1 MTTNPPITS
10 NNTTTNTPIM
20 NNDTTTIMPITN
32 NDTTTNMPITNSD
45 TTTIMPITINDT
57 TTNIPITS
65 SDTTFITEITIN
77 DTTAI
82 RSTTSNITTT
92 ITKTTQSSH
101 STTFITT
108 TTQQSNITTT
118 PATTQTSKS
127 TASTPTE
134 ASESSTA
141 VLTTATLTNS
151 TNTSPETPVM
161 TTTLSPSPL
170 TTNPNL
176 TAGPQPSS
184 PTSITTSSSLP
195 TSPSSSTQ
203 APTGNT
209 TTLSPSATNPGVTIY
224 TTMTQSP
231 EPSVGD
237 ASASSTTL
245 PTPTIS
251 TGTIITDTTLRPTE
265 VTTTNS
271 TTAAPPTPPVIVCPS
286 VPCPLE
292 SVCLNGTCQCL
303 SGSFLV
309 NGRCTQAQIFSGK
322 LHLTS
327 LTFTNEMSN
336 RSSVIFRET
345 AFQISTTLR
354 NALKNQPGYKQS
366 DVVQLKPGSVQA
378 IVNNIFENTNTT
390 QKSVDQAIQEA
401 IANPENT
408 LLADATFIGTNL
420 CVQEPL
426 PCDVS
431 TTMCTNTNGRPLCSC
446 REGYISIL
454 YSNSSCKACPSGQRA
469 VGDTCQPCAFG
480 YAGFNCNDSALLA
493 VVVISCVLGGVLII
507 LLLTLLIYCC
517 RMRSSKSKPDLS
529 RSPYSSEDLNHPW
542 PTGITPIPRAT
553 SNWDA
558 ATPIEMTDGGSAHV
572 KKHQTNGLGFH
583 PKQKGWKKSGSYD
596 LNPDGMNTFT
606 GKNPS
611 RYSYLVQGHENP
623 YFLPGEG
630 SKN

>member
-1 MTTNPPITS
+1 MTATDPITQNVSTDGGMIDKTSTSPATSHMSLTESS
-10 NNTTTNTPIM
+10 NP
-20 NNDTTTIMPITN
+20 
-32 NDTTTNMPITNSD
+32 S
-45 TTTIMPITINDT
+45 
-57 TTNIPITS
+57 
-65 SDTTFITEITIN
+65 
-77 DTTAI
+77 
-82 RSTTSNITTT
+82 
-92 ITKTTQSSH
+92 SSH
-101 STTFITT
+101 STSSFVTLPPSTT
-108 TTQQSNITTT
+108 EH
-118 PATTQTSKS
+118 S
-127 TASTPTE
+127 TASVATVTIEKATAESTTMEPDSTHAE
-134 ASESSTA
+134 TTFSQYFTESSTSTAA
-141 VLTTATLTNS
+141 VSSTINENSYFTTGSPTDSPSAPTSSTTLS
-151 TNTSPETPVM
+151 TTSPETSQP
-161 TTTLSPSPL
+161 TNTNSCDDHLTL
-170 TTNPNL
+170 
-176 TAGPQPSS
+176 
-184 PTSITTSSSLP
+184 
-195 TSPSSSTQ
+195 
-203 APTGNT
+203 
-209 TTLSPSATNPGVTIY
+209 
-224 TTMTQSP
+224 
-231 EPSVGD
+231 
-237 ASASSTTL
+237 TL
-245 PTPTIS
+245 PFHHKPKPNSRTPTLFTYLHHHLQFS
-251 TGTIITDTTLRPTE
+251 PYLPKH
-265 VTTTNS
+265 
-271 TTAAPPTPPVIVCPS
+271 
-286 VPCPLE
+286 
-292 SVCLNGTCQCL
+292 
-303 SGSFLV
+303 FLV
-309 NGRCTQAQIFSGK
+309 NGRCAQAQVFSGK

-327 LTFTNEMSN
+327 LTFKNEMSN

-378 IVNNIFENTNTT
+378 I
-390 QKSVDQAIQEA
+390 AIQEA

-454 YSNSSCKACPSGQRA
+454 YSNSSCKACPSGQRE

-507 LLLTLLIYCC
+507 LLLTLLIYCF

-529 RSPYSSEDLNHPW
+529 RK
-542 PTGITPIPRAT
+542 
-553 SNWDA
+553 
-558 ATPIEMTDGGSAHV
+558 MTDGGSAHV

-623 YFLPGEG
+623 YFLPGED

>member
-20 NNDTTTIMPITN
+20 NNDTTTIMPITSD
-32 NDTTTNMPITNSD
+32 DTTTNMPITSSD

-57 TTNIPITS
+57 TTIMPITIN
-65 SDTTFITEITIN
+65 DTTTIASITIN
-77 DTTAI
+77 DTTA
-82 RSTTSNITTT
+82 

-161 TTTLSPSPL
+161 TTTLSPTPF

-195 TSPSSSTQ
+195 TSPSSSTA

-245 PTPTIS
+245 PTPTSTIS
-251 TGTIITDTTLRPTE
+251 TGTIITYTTLRPTE

-309 NGRCTQAQIFSGK
+309 NGRCAQAQVFSGK

-327 LTFTNEMSN
+327 LTFKNEMSN
-336 RSSVIFRET
+336 RSSVIFHET
-345 AFQISTTLR
+345 ASQISATLR

-401 IANPENT
+401 IIANPENT
-408 LLADATFIGTNL
+408 LLANATFIGTNL

-426 PCDVS
+426 PCEVS

-493 VVVISCVLGGVLII
+493 VVVISCVLGGILII
-507 LLLTLLIYCC
+507 LLLALLIYCF

-529 RSPYSSEDLNHPW
+529 RSPYSSGDLNHPW

-558 ATPIEMTDGGSAHV
+558 ATPIEMTDGGSARA

-630 SKN
+630 CKN

>member
-1 MTTNPPITS
+1 
-10 NNTTTNTPIM
+10 
-20 NNDTTTIMPITN
+20 
-32 NDTTTNMPITNSD
+32 
-45 TTTIMPITINDT
+45 
-57 TTNIPITS
+57 
-65 SDTTFITEITIN
+65 
-77 DTTAI
+77 
-82 RSTTSNITTT
+82 
-92 ITKTTQSSH
+92 
-101 STTFITT
+101 
-108 TTQQSNITTT
+108 
-118 PATTQTSKS
+118 
-127 TASTPTE
+127 
-134 ASESSTA
+134 
-141 VLTTATLTNS
+141 
-151 TNTSPETPVM
+151 M
-161 TTTLSPSPL
+161 TTTLSPSPF

-195 TSPSSSTQ
+195 TSPSSSTA

-224 TTMTQSP
+224 TTMTQST
-231 EPSVGD
+231 EPSVSD
-237 ASASSTTL
+237 AAASSTTL
-245 PTPTIS
+245 PTPTSTIS

-271 TTAAPPTPPVIVCPS
+271 STAAPPIPPVIVCPS

-309 NGRCTQAQIFSGK
+309 NGRCAQAQVFSGK

-327 LTFTNEMSN
+327 LTFKNEMSN

-345 AFQISTTLR
+345 ASQISATLR
-354 NALKNQPGYKQS
+354 NALKNQPGYKHS

-401 IANPENT
+401 IIANPENT

-420 CVQEPL
+420 CLQEPL

-507 LLLTLLIYCC
+507 LLLALLIYCF
-517 RMRSSKSKPDLS
+517 RSKSKPDLS
-529 RSPYSSEDLNHPW
+529 RSPYSSGDLNHPW

-553 SNWDA
+553 TNWDA
-558 ATPIEMTDGGSAHV
+558 APPIEMTDGGSAHV

-596 LNPDGMNTFT
+596 LNPDGMNTFK

>member
-1 MTTNPPITS
+1 MVLSYLPFVFLLGAAVKGMTTTDPITQNVSTDGGMSDKTSTSPATSHMSLTESS
-10 NNTTTNTPIM
+10 NP
-20 NNDTTTIMPITN
+20 
-32 NDTTTNMPITNSD
+32 S
-45 TTTIMPITINDT
+45 
-57 TTNIPITS
+57 
-65 SDTTFITEITIN
+65 
-77 DTTAI
+77 
-82 RSTTSNITTT
+82 
-92 ITKTTQSSH
+92 SSH
-101 STTFITT
+101 STSSFVTSPPSTT
-108 TTQQSNITTT
+108 EHF
-118 PATTQTSKS
+118 
-127 TASTPTE
+127 TASVATVTIENATAESTTMEPDSTHAE
-134 ASESSTA
+134 TTFSQPFTESSTSTAA
-141 VLTTATLTNS
+141 VSSTINENSYFTTGSPTDSPSAPTSSTTLS
-151 TNTSPETPVM
+151 TTSPETSQPTN
-161 TTTLSPSPL
+161 TT
-170 TTNPNL
+170 
-176 TAGPQPSS
+176 GPQPSS

-195 TSPSSSTQ
+195 TSPSSSTA

-237 ASASSTTL
+237 AAASSTTL
-245 PTPTIS
+245 PTPTSTIS

-271 TTAAPPTPPVIVCPS
+271 TTAAPPIPPVIVCPS

-309 NGRCTQAQIFSGK
+309 NGRCAQAQVFSGK
-322 LHLTS
+322 LHLTT
-327 LTFTNEMSN
+327 LTFKNEMSN

-345 AFQISTTLR
+345 ASQISATLR
-354 NALKNQPGYKQS
+354 NALKNQLGYKQS

-378 IVNNIFENTNTT
+378 IVNNIFENTNTNQT
-390 QKSVDQAIQEA
+390 SVDQAIQEA

-446 REGYISIL
+446 GEGYISIL

-507 LLLTLLIYCC
+507 LLLALLIYCF

-529 RSPYSSEDLNHPW
+529 RSPYSSGDLNHPW

-558 ATPIEMTDGGSAHV
+558 ATPIEMTDGGSACV
-572 KKHQTNGLGFH
+572 KKHQTNGL
-583 PKQKGWKKSGSYD
+583 SGSYD

-630 SKN
+630 STK